1 MTAATPKPMSKGNA
15 LAMALAGKI
24 APSVPLKASM
34 EVCTSITRSKNVWRA
49 SPDGR
54 GGPCWCGR
62 HVGNSSAVKGTRQQC
77 RHASNRR

>member
-34 EVCTSITRSKNVWRA
+34 EVCTSITRSKNGWRA

-54 GGPCWCGR
+54 GRSVLVRSSCGELLR
-62 HVGNSSAVKGTRQQC
+62 CQGNQTTMPSR
-77 RHASNRR
+77 